1 VFKEPP
7 PPNNVPDKIQQ
18 FSVPLNNEFVGNAAP
33 ENLALDIE
41 PDING
46 RKLFEDE
53 DELDLEN
60 APLVTQRR
68 RDRVAP
74 AAAGRISPSSRPP
87 ELGKKSQHV
96 ILSLASSFSRNDVL
110 LQPTAGNLT
119 KNLPKHAH
127 KVTEVSPDAGSNPAM
142 DRSKNRSPGQSVKGL
157 HEGKNKT
164 SRDAVTPVMSNA
176 AAVTQ
181 AMANSSVTRKVSRK
195 VVTHVFHK
203 SSMIPVT
210 LDAKHKPPTVSPTT
224 KSLGQPPGMNQS
236 KNTNTS
242 VPATKIS
249 NSKVSK
255 GGKVSFNPIVTAER
269 KLLHASTNGT
279 AKTSDDGGKFIYI
292 NNKIC
297 HRVYRVPG
305 FLTVVR
311 TGSPIPSPASECC
324 PSPLGPRGETHS
336 LAGDGMEVTNSDEG
350 TDLTLLY
357 FMYTL
362 IPLRV

>member
-1 VFKEPP
+1 VFSVPLTYKRRPLDNRVFKEPP
-7 PPNNVPDKIQQ
+7 PLNNVPEKIQP
-18 FSVPLNNEFVGNAAP
+18 FSVPLNNEFVANAAP
-33 ENLALDIE
+33 ENLALDTA
-41 PDING
+41 PDIND
-46 RKLFEDE
+46 RKLLEEE

-60 APLVTQRR
+60 APPVAQRR

-96 ILSLASSFSRNDVL
+96 ILSLASSFSRHDVL
-110 LQPTAGNLT
+110 LQPAAGNLA

-127 KVTEVSPDAGSNPAM
+127 KVTEVSPDAGSNPAK
-142 DRSKNRSPGQSVKGL
+142 DRSINRPPGQSVKGL
-157 HEGKNKT
+157 HDGKNKT
-164 SRDAVTPVMSNA
+164 SRAVTPVMSNA
-176 AAVTQ
+176 AAVTP

-210 LDAKHKPPTVSPTT
+210 LDAKQKSPTVSPTT
-224 KSLGQPPGMNQS
+224 RSLGQPPGMNQS
-236 KNTNTS
+236 KTNTS

-255 GGKVSFNPIVTAER
+255 GGKVSFNPVVTAER

-279 AKTSDDGGKFIYI
+279 SKTNEDGGKFIYL

-305 FLTVVR
+305 FLPVVR
-311 TGSPIPSPASECC
+311 TGSSIPSPASECC
-324 PSPLGPRGETHS
+324 LSPSGET
-336 LAGDGMEVTNSDEG
+336 
-350 TDLTLLY
+350 Y
-357 FMYTL
+357 
-362 IPLRV
+362 